1 MTVRPEALTAER
13 GISLPV
19 RAAGIAAGISVAA
32 LLVALRL
39 RAMHPGLLYPDGYQ
53 YLVMARGIGEH
64 LRPVATLGP
73 GGDVLAPSADAAA
86 KPLFPGLVALAES
99 LGRSPIDAAR
109 AVSAIAA
116 AAVAPLAG
124 LVALRLGASR
134 AGAVL
139 AAALCLASPTL
150 GFWLGFPG
158 PEALAEA
165 LALAAAL
172 ALLCDRPVIGGVLAG
187 LAVTAR
193 PELVA
198 LALAAALAAA
208 ASRRQRH
215 QAIVGSA
222 AGLATIALVVGV
234 LRPPLSTQTLVLLA
248 GAAAMGCAAAA
259 ALVLVGR
266 LSRRAGVGVLA
277 AAAGLLAAGVAT
289 VGAWQT
295 LAGSDWALLV
305 LAVAGLAAAAQVK
318 ELRTRTLRIL
328 ALTLALALAYW
339 WKNPDSERYAAV
351 LLPALAVVAGLGLG
365 RLRPVLLAGAAGL
378 ALACALQG
386 SVPSFGP
393 DAFPGIASRLEHAP
407 PGPLVT
413 AAPDAYGALLPDR
426 AVRVMRAGATGLVLV
441 DGPARLYEPGLRV
454 AGRLVSEIPAGAG
467 FLRPDGR
474 VDDDPVLLYRGTVVQ
489 APSPRP

>member
-1 MTVRPEALTAER
+1 VTTVRPEALPAAR

-19 RAAGIAAGISVAA
+19 RAAGIAAGILAA
-32 LLVALRL
+32 VLLGIVRL

-64 LRPVATLGP
+64 LHPVATLGP
-73 GGDVLAPSADAAA
+73 GGDTLAPSADAAA
-86 KPLFPGLVALAES
+86 KPLFPGLIALGES
-99 LGRSPIDAAR
+99 LGLSPIDAAR
-109 AVSAIAA
+109 SVSAIAA

-139 AAALCLASPTL
+139 TAALCLASPAL

-158 PEALAEA
+158 SEALAEA
-165 LALAAAL
+165 LALAATL
-172 ALLCDRPVIGGVLAG
+172 ALLYDRPVAGGVLAA

-193 PELVA
+193 PELVT

-208 ASRRQRH
+208 ASRPLRH
-215 QAIVGSA
+215 RAVVASS
-222 AGLATIALVVGV
+222 AGLATIALVVGM
-234 LRPPLSTQTLVLLA
+234 LRPPLSTQTLALLA
-248 GAAAMGCAAAA
+248 GAGAMGCATAAS
-259 ALVLVGR
+259 LVLAGR

-277 AAAGLLAAGVAT
+277 TAAALLAAGIAT
-289 VGAWQT
+289 VGAWRT

-305 LAVAGLAAAAQVK
+305 LAVAGIAAAAGSNA
-318 ELRTRTLRIL
+318 LRTRSLRIL
-328 ALTLALALAYW
+328 ALTVPLALVYW
-339 WKNPDSERYAAV
+339 WKNPDSVRYAAL
-351 LLPALAVVAGLGLG
+351 LLPSLAVVAGLGLG
-365 RLRPVLLAGAAGL
+365 RVRPVLLAGAAAL

-386 SVPSFGP
+386 SVPSVGP

-426 AVRVMRAGATGLVLV
+426 AVRVLRPGATGLVVV

-454 AGRLVSEIPAGAG
+454 AGRLLATIPAGPG
-467 FLRPDGR
+467 FLRPDGS
-474 VDDDPVLLYRGTVVQ
+474 VDDEPVLLYRGTVKR
-489 APSPRP
+489 ARR